1 MTTILIML
9 FQPENMPQN
18 DRMATIN
25 LNNEKKTKKKTNKK
39 NI

>member
-18 DRMATIN
+18 DRMTTIN
-25 LNNEKKTKKKTNKK
+25 LNNKKKNKTNKK